1 MKSKTCIT
9 ALTLLTALAIPVRL
23 AAENN
28 RDHHHKHHHYQL
40 IDEVGTFGGPNSI
53 FALPAPEVRVLTN
66 SGTAVGGADTST
78 PDPTCIAFNSDC
90 YVGYGFFRNLTLGP
104 LEGAPSAAC

>member
-23 AAENN
+23 AAQNN

-40 IDEVGTFGGPNSI
+40 LDDVGTFGGPNSI

-78 PDPTCIAFNSDC
+78 RDPTLHCLQQRLLRRLRIFPQLNA
-90 YVGYGFFRNLTLGP
+90 RAP
-104 LEGAPSAAC
+104 RGAPFAAC